1 VAVTDY
7 ALKHTLDVPWIVSF
21 YGSDV
26 YEGDCAELQRKYVR
40 LFKQATRI
48 LALGPAMKARLERL
62 GCPAAKID
70 IHPLGVTVEDLP
82 SQPRVLKPGEPLRIL
97 YAGAFREKK
106 GIQYLIE
113 AAARVHQVG
122 GRFELQLV
130 GDAKGKPRDR
140 ETKEE
145 IFRRIG
151 QLGLENVVTHH
162 PFLSFH
168 DLIDLALRS
177 HVFVAPSVTAANG
190 DAEGTPFVIQQ
201 MMATGMPVIATGHS
215 DIPYLFGEQKHLLV
229 PERDAGAIADRIRCY
244 IDDPDTLVK
253 DGTRLRDRIRA
264 FNIRECAAR
273 LSDLYDTIR

>member
-7 ALKHTLDVPWIVSF
+7 ALKRALDVPWIVSF
-21 YGSDV
+21 YGADV
-26 YEGDCAELQRKYVR
+26 YEGDHAELQRKYVW
-40 LFKQATRI
+40 LFEQATRI

-62 GCPAAKID
+62 GCPAEKID
-70 IHPLGVTVEDLP
+70 IHPLGVAVEDLP
-82 SQPRVLKPGEPLRIL
+82 NQPRVFKTGETIRIL

-113 AAARVHQVG
+113 AAARVHQAG

-130 GDAKGKPRDR
+130 GDAKDKSGDSK
-140 ETKEE
+140 TKEE

-151 QLGLENVVTHH
+151 QLGLENFVTHY
-162 PFLSFH
+162 PFLSFQE
-168 DLIDLALRS
+168 LIDLALRS

-201 MMATGMPVIATGHS
+201 MMATGMPVIATVHS

-229 PERDAGAIADRIRCY
+229 PERDAGAIADRLRRY
-244 IDDPDTLVK
+244 MDDPDTLVK
-253 DGTRLRDRIRA
+253 DGAKLRNRICA
-264 FNIRECAAR
+264 FNIRECATR
-273 LSDLYDTIR
+273 LSDLYDAVR